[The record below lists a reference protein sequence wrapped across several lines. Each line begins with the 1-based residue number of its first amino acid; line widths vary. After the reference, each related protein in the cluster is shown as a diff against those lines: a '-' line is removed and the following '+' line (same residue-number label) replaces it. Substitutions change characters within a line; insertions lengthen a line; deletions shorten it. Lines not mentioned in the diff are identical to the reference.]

1 MSTEEFIHFGEP
13 IAALDPDSLVQDGAK
28 KILSACLASKDF
40 EIVELRRLNLDD
52 GSMADIV
59 VVDCVNDQVPS
70 RSQFGIKTR
79 ERLALVFSVNQAKV
93 PEVRALRKNFPI
105 VPHLNHAIIG
115 QPASLCLYS
124 EPWSAI
130 ERTWTPQKHLQRIL
144 WWLSETARNGTAHQ
158 IDQPVERV
166 YFDSPFEIVLPPDF
180 EEKVNDKD
188 LALVLQ
194 IVQPSVGYFKVIR
207 GDFFPK
213 NKIQKQDIVQFIPL
227 VLILPPVVHGRI
239 ERLPDSLGNLHEQ
252 LEGRG
257 APFIERLSE
266 CIRNKVDE
274 NGLTHNK
281 DGRCLLIFYLPVKR
295 SVDAEPERYEIRA
308 FLVLKDLAVLGE
320 ATGALTKHEN
330 KFYVIPTIGG
340 NDRTQSDEWKCFE
353 SISVDVKTAITK
365 EFARNSSF
373 VKSDSADFNGI
384 LAGVGALGSALAELW
399 AKEAW
404 GQWTLIDPDYIKPH
418 NIVRHIA
425 KDSCIGHF
433 KVDAVKHLMEENYH
447 NDYYSVVAIPDSV
460 TNYNNHLVKE
470 AINAAD
476 FLVDA
481 TTTLEAPRDLSRK
494 DDVPRLCSIFLTP
507 SGYDSVLLLEDS
519 ARGVRLDSLEAQYY
533 RAIINTDWGTAHLVG
548 HQGSLWVG
556 AGCRDVSMVLSN
568 EAVLLHAATLAR
580 QVRLLRDQTES
591 RMRVWSSDPA
601 TGAIVAQEIPV
612 YETVRTTRAAW
623 QVIWDT
629 GIQEKLRTIRKAHL
643 PNETGGVIL
652 GYVDRKLKAIY
663 VVDVLPAPSDSEAD
677 PTGFT
682 RGVDGLE
689 ASLQEAA
696 RRTANIVGYVGE
708 WHSHPP
714 SVSEKPSQA
723 DRCLIKKL
731 SEILAQDGLPALML
745 IVGEAEF
752 SLSVREI

>member
-1 MSTEEFIHFGEP
+1 MRAEEFISFGEP
-13 IAALDPDSLVQDGAK
+13 VAGLDPDSLAQDGAK
-28 KILSACLASKDF
+28 KILSACRASKDF
-40 EIVELRRLNLDD
+40 EVVELRRLKLDD

-59 VVDCVNDQVPS
+59 VVDCVNDQVPT
-70 RSQFGIKTR
+70 RNHFGIKVR
-79 ERLALVFSVNQAKV
+79 ERLAFVFSADQTKV

-105 VPHLNHAIIG
+105 VSHMNHTISG
-115 QPASLCLYS
+115 QPVSLCLYS
-124 EPWSAI
+124 EPWSVI
-130 ERTWTPQKHLQRIL
+130 ERTWTPQKYLQHVL

-158 IDQPVERV
+158 IDQPLERI
-166 YFDSPFEIVLPPDF
+166 YFNSPFEIVLPPNF

-194 IVQPSVGYFKVIR
+194 IVQPSVGCFKVIR

-239 ERLPDSLGNLHEQ
+239 ERFPDSLGALHGQ
-252 LEGRG
+252 LENRG

-266 CIRNKVDE
+266 CIRSKVDE

-295 SVDAEPERYEIRA
+295 SVDAEPERYETRA
-308 FLVLKDLAVLGE
+308 FLFIKDLSVLGE

-330 KFYVIPTIGG
+330 KFYAIPTLGG
-340 NDRTQSDEWKCFE
+340 NDRTQSDEWKNFE
-353 SISVDVKTAITK
+353 IIPVDVKTAITK
-365 EFARNSSF
+365 EFARNSSAI
-373 VKSDSADFNGI
+373 KKDTTDFNGI
-384 LAGVGALGSALAELW
+384 LAGVGALGSAIGEFW

-404 GQWTLIDPDYIKPH
+404 GQWTLIDQDFIKPH
-418 NIVRHIA
+418 NIVRHAA
-425 KDSCIGHF
+425 KDCYIGHF
-433 KVDAVKHLMEENYH
+433 KVDVVRRLMEANYY
-447 NDYYSVVAIPDSV
+447 DGYYSAAAIPDSI
-460 TNYNNHLVKE
+460 TNDNNLLVKE
-470 AINAAD
+470 AISAAS

-494 DDVPRLCSIFLTP
+494 DDVPRLCSVFLTP
-507 SGYDSVLLLEDS
+507 SGGGSVLLLED
-519 ARGVRLDSLEAQYY
+519 ATRKVRLESLEAQYY
-533 RAIINTDWGTAHLVG
+533 RAIINTDWGAKHLEG

-591 RMRVWSSDPA
+591 CMRVWNSDPG

-612 YETVRTTRAAW
+612 YETVRMIRAAW
-623 QVIWDT
+623 QVIWDI
-629 GIQEKLRTIRKAHL
+629 GIQEKLCATRKARL
-643 PNETGGVIL
+643 PNETGGVVL
-652 GYVDRKLKAIY
+652 GYIDQKLKTIY
-663 VVDVLPAPSDSEAD
+663 VVDVLPAPPDSDAD

-689 ASLQEAA
+689 ASLQEVA
-696 RRTANIVGYVGE
+696 RRTANIVGYIGE

-714 SVSEKPSQA
+714 SVSAKPSQI
-723 DRCLIKKL
+723 DQCLIKKL
-731 SEILAQDGLPALML
+731 SEILAQDGLPALIL

>member
-1 MSTEEFIHFGEP
+1 MSTEEFISFGEP
-13 IAALDPDSLVQDGAK
+13 VADLNPDRLVQDGAK
-28 KILSACLASKDF
+28 KILSACRASKDF
-40 EIVELRRLNLDD
+40 EVVELRRLNLND
-52 GSMADIV
+52 GSIAEII
-59 VVDCVNDQVPS
+59 VVDCINDQVPT
-70 RSQFGIKTR
+70 RNQLGIKVR
-79 ERLALVFSVNQAKV
+79 ERLALVFFADQAKM
-93 PEVRALRKNFPI
+93 PEVRALRKNFPTP
-105 VPHLNHAIIG
+105 PHLNDAIIG
-115 QPASLCLYS
+115 QPASLCLYF
-124 EPWSAI
+124 ETWNAI

-158 IDQPVERV
+158 IDQPLEGV
-166 YFDSPFEIVLPPDF
+166 YFNSPFEIVLPPNF
-180 EEKVNDKD
+180 EEKANDKD

-194 IVQPSVGYFKVIR
+194 IVQPSVGCFKVIR

-239 ERLPDSLGNLHEQ
+239 ERLPDSLGTLHGQ
-252 LEGRG
+252 LEIRG
-257 APFIERLSE
+257 AHFIENLSE
-266 CIRNKVDE
+266 CIRSKVDE
-274 NGLTHNK
+274 KGITHNK
-281 DGRCLLIFYLPVKR
+281 ESCCILIFYLPVKR
-295 SVDAEPERYEIRA
+295 SVEAEPERYEIRA
-308 FLVLKDLAVLGE
+308 FLVSDDLAVLGE
-320 ATGALTKHEN
+320 ATGVLIKHEN
-330 KFYVIPTIGG
+330 RFYKAQIIG
-340 NDRTQSDEWKCFE
+340 NSHQPQNDEWKNLK
-353 SISVDVKTAITK
+353 IIPVDVKTAITK
-365 EFARNSSF
+365 EFARNSSC
-373 VKSDSADFNGI
+373 VKSDSADFKGI

-433 KVDAVKHLMEENYH
+433 KVDVVKNLMEWNYC
-447 NDYYSVVAIPDSV
+447 NGQYSVTTIPDSV
-460 TNYNNHLVKE
+460 TNDNNHLVRE

-507 SGYDSVLLLEDS
+507 SGCDSVFLIEDA
-519 ARGVRLDSLEAQYY
+519 ARKVRLESLEAQYY
-533 RAIINTDWGTAHLVG
+533 RAIIEAGWGATHLAG

-556 AGCRDVSMVLSN
+556 AGCRDVSVVLSN

-591 RMRVWSSDPA
+591 CMRVWNSDPG

-612 YETVRTTRAAW
+612 YETVRMTRAAW
-623 QVIWDT
+623 QVIWDI
-629 GIQEKLRTIRKAHL
+629 GIQEKLGATRKACL
-643 PNETGGVIL
+643 PNETGGVVL
-652 GYVDRKLKAIY
+652 GYIDQKLKTIY
-663 VVDVLPAPSDSEAD
+663 VVDVLPAPPDSDAD
-677 PTGFT
+677 PTGFI

-689 ASLQEAA
+689 ASLQEVA
-696 RRTANIVGYVGE
+696 RRTANIVGYIGE

-714 SVSEKPSQA
+714 SVSAKPSQT
-723 DRCLIKKL
+723 DRCLIKRL

-752 SLSVREI
+752 SLSVREV

>member
-1 MSTEEFIHFGEP
+1 MDTEEFIPFGEP
-13 IAALDPDSLVQDGAK
+13 VATLDPDSLAQDGAK

-52 GSMADIV
+52 GSIADIV

-79 ERLALVFSVNQAKV
+79 ERLALVFFADQAKM
-93 PEVRALRKNFPI
+93 PEVRALRKDFPTP
-105 VPHLNHAIIG
+105 PHLNDATVG

-124 EPWSAI
+124 ETWNAV

-158 IDQPVERV
+158 IDQPLERI

-180 EEKVNDKD
+180 DEKINNKN
-188 LALVLQ
+188 LALALQ
-194 IVQPSVGYFKVIR
+194 LINPSIGDPKVIR
-207 GDFFPK
+207 GIFLPEDQMK
-213 NKIQKQDIVQFIPL
+213 KQEVMHYIPL

-239 ERLPDSLGNLHEQ
+239 ERFPDSLGELHKQ
-252 LEGRG
+252 LESRG
-257 APFIERLSE
+257 APFIEKLSD
-266 CIRNKVDE
+266 CVRSKVDE

-281 DGRCLLIFYLPVKR
+281 DGRCLLIFYLPVKC
-295 SVDAEPERYEIRA
+295 SVDAEPERYETRA
-308 FLVLKDLAVLGE
+308 FLVMKDLSVLGE
-320 ATGALTKHEN
+320 ATGALTKHGDR
-330 KFYVIPTIGG
+330 FYNIPIIG
-340 NDRTQSDEWKCFE
+340 DSYQSNNDEWKNFE
-353 SISVDVKTAITK
+353 IIPVDVKTAITK
-365 EFARNSSF
+365 EFARKSSF
-373 VKSDSADFNGI
+373 VKSDSADFKGI
-384 LAGVGALGSALAELW
+384 LAGVGALGGALAELW

-433 KVDAVKHLMEENYH
+433 KVDVVKSFMEINYY
-447 NDYYSVVAIPDSV
+447 NGYYSAVAIPDSV
-460 TNYNNHLVKE
+460 TNDNNPLIKE
-470 AINAAD
+470 AISAAD

-507 SGYDSVLLLEDS
+507 SGCDSVLLIEDS
-519 ARGVRLDSLEAQYY
+519 ARRVRLDSLEAQYY
-533 RAIINTDWGTAHLVG
+533 RAIVNADWGAKHLEG
-548 HQGSLWVG
+548 HQGALSVG
-556 AGCRDVSMVLSN
+556 AGCRDVSVILSN
-568 EAVLLHAATLAR
+568 ESVLLHATTLAR
-580 QVRLLRDQTES
+580 QVRLLRDQTEP
-591 RMRVWSSDPA
+591 RMRVWVSNPE
-601 TGAIVAQEIPV
+601 TGAVVAQEISV
-612 YETVRTTRAAW
+612 RETVHTTSAAW
-623 QVIWDT
+623 QVICDT
-629 GIQEKLRTIRKAHL
+629 GIQEQLRAIRRAHL
-643 PNETGGVIL
+643 PNETGGVII
-652 GYVDRKLKAIY
+652 GYIDQKLKAIY
-663 VVDVLPAPSDSEAD
+663 VVDVLPAPPDSEAD

-689 ASLQEAA
+689 ASLQEVA
-696 RRTANIVGYVGE
+696 RRTANIVGYIGE

-714 SVSEKPSQA
+714 SVSARPSQT

-745 IVGEAEF
+745 IVGEEEF

>member
-1 MSTEEFIHFGEP
+1 MKTEEFISIGEP
-13 IAALDPDSLVQDGAK
+13 FADLNPDRLVQDGAK
-28 KILSACLASKDF
+28 KILSACRASKDF
-40 EIVELRRLNLDD
+40 EVVEFRRLNLDD
-52 GSMADIV
+52 ESIADIV
-59 VVDCVNDQVPS
+59 VVDCINDQVPT
-70 RSQFGIKTR
+70 RNQLGIKVR
-79 ERLALVFSVNQAKV
+79 ERLALVFFVDQAKM
-93 PEVRALRKNFPI
+93 PEVRALRKDFPTP
-105 VPHLNHAIIG
+105 PHLNDATIG

-180 EEKVNDKD
+180 EEKINNKD

-194 IVQPSVGYFKVIR
+194 LINPSIGDPKVIR
-207 GDFFPK
+207 GILLPK
-213 NKIQKQDIVQFIPL
+213 DQMKKQEVMHYIPL

-239 ERLPDSLGNLHEQ
+239 ERLPDTLGVLHGQ
-252 LEGRG
+252 LESRG

-266 CIRNKVDE
+266 CIRGKVDE
-274 NGLTHNK
+274 KGLAHNK

-295 SVDAEPERYEIRA
+295 LAEAEPERYETRA
-308 FLVLKDLAVLGE
+308 FLVMKDLSVLGE

-330 KFYVIPTIGG
+330 KFYAIPTLGS
-340 NDRTQSDEWKCFE
+340 NDRTQSDEWKHCK
-353 SISVDVKTAITK
+353 IIPVDVKTAITK
-365 EFARNSSF
+365 QFARNSSF

-384 LAGVGALGSALAELW
+384 LAGVGALGSAIGELW

-404 GQWTLIDPDYIKPH
+404 GRWTLIDPDYIKPH
-418 NIVRHIA
+418 NIVRHAA
-425 KDSCIGHF
+425 KDCHIGHF
-433 KVDAVKHLMEENYH
+433 KVDVVKYLMEENYQ
-447 NDYYSVVAIPDSV
+447 NGYYSTAVIPDSV
-460 TNYNNHLVKE
+460 TNDNNHFVKE
-470 AINAAD
+470 AINDAN

-494 DDVPRLCSIFLTP
+494 DDVPRLCSVFLTP
-507 SGYDSVLLLEDS
+507 SGCGSVLLLEDA
-519 ARGVRLDSLEAQYY
+519 ARKVRLESLEAQYY
-533 RAIINTDWGTAHLVG
+533 RAIIEAGWGATHLAG

-556 AGCRDVSMVLSN
+556 AGCRDVSVVLSN
-568 EAVLLHAATLAR
+568 EAVLLHAAMLAR
-580 QVRLLRDQTES
+580 QVRLRRDQTES
-591 RMRVWSSDPA
+591 CMRVWNSDPG

-612 YETVRTTRAAW
+612 YETVRMTRAAW
-623 QVIWDT
+623 QVIWDI
-629 GIQEKLRTIRKAHL
+629 GIQEKLRATRKARL
-643 PNETGGVIL
+643 PNETGGVVL
-652 GYVDRKLKAIY
+652 GYIDQKLKTIY
-663 VVDVLPAPSDSEAD
+663 VVDVLPAPPDSDAD

-689 ASLQEAA
+689 ASLQEVA
-696 RRTANIVGYVGE
+696 RRTANIVGYIGE

-714 SVSEKPSQA
+714 SVSAKPSQT